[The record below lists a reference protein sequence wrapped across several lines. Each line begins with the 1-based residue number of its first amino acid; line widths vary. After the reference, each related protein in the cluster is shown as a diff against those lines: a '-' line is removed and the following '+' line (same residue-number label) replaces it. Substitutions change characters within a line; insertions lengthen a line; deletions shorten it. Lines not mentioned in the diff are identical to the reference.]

1 MIYPEKELSTQQ
13 PNHTTTMISQSKHLG
28 VDLQQLVEL
37 VKHEVIG
44 KDAEV
49 YMNIILSR
57 QGDLQAT
64 AKILHIYGKTGRNKL
79 NGSSTSCDQSHIR
92 HMLKYLSNSESH
104 FVYVA

>member
-1 MIYPEKELSTQQ
+1 MTCFIIITHGLLDINMIYPEKELSTQQ
-13 PNHTTTMISQSKHLG
+13 PNHTTTRISQSKHLG

-64 AKILHIYGKTGRNKL
+64 AKIPHIWQNRQK
-79 NGSSTSCDQSHIR
+79 Q
-92 HMLKYLSNSESH
+92 
-104 FVYVA
+104 A